1 MESVFL
7 ALRVLLSLA
16 AVLGVLWML
25 QRRLTKGARASR
37 ATKLISVVTRQVI
50 APKASVV
57 VLDVDGKRFLLGVTE
72 QSVTVLNTSE
82 LPVPIVEESAPAR
95 LAAVPQPEPHGVPA
109 TAPKTAVAFGRAMAD
124 ADGQA
129 LAGSA
134 LAGSGLAGRSLGG
147 GFTTGP
153 LGSSILSPTTWKR
166 AAAALRQSR

>member
-37 ATKLISVVTRQVI
+37 ATKIISVVTRQVI

-82 LPVPIVEESAPAR
+82 LPTPIVAESAPAR
-95 LAAVPQPEPHGVPA
+95 LIAVPQAVPD
-109 TAPKTAVAFGRAMAD
+109 TTPDSAVAFGRAMAD
-124 ADGQA
+124 ADGKA
-129 LAGSA
+129 LAGRA
-134 LAGSGLAGRSLGG
+134 LGTG

-166 AAAALRQSR
+166 AAAALRQGR

>member
-37 ATKLISVVTRQVI
+37 ATKIISVVTRQVI

-82 LPVPIVEESAPAR
+82 LPTPIVAESPPAR
-95 LAAVPQPEPHGVPA
+95 LTAVPQAAPD
-109 TAPKTAVAFGRAMAD
+109 TAPDAAPDSAVAFGRVMAD
-124 ADGQA
+124 ADGKA
-129 LAGSA
+129 LAGTA
-134 LAGSGLAGRSLGG
+134 LAGKALGTG

-166 AAAALRQSR
+166 AAAALRQGR

>member
-1 MESVFL
+1 VESVFL

-82 LPVPIVEESAPAR
+82 LPVPIVAETAPAR
-95 LAAVPQPEPHGVPA
+95 LTAVPQPAPDAAPA
-109 TAPKTAVAFGRAMAD
+109 TALAFGRAMAD
-124 ADGQA
+124 ADGKA
-129 LAGSA
+129 LGGST
-134 LAGSGLAGRSLGG
+134 LGGSTLG

-166 AAAALRQSR
+166 AAAALRQGR

>member
-82 LPVPIVEESAPAR
+82 LPTPIVAESAPAR
-95 LAAVPQPEPHGVPA
+95 LTAVPQPATDPAAA

-124 ADGQA
+124 ADGRA
-129 LAGSA
+129 LG
-134 LAGSGLAGRSLGG
+134 GQSLGAG

-166 AAAALRQSR
+166 AAAALRQGR